1 MTRTQIS
8 IDDQPYPLEVL
19 DTAGTL
25 DLEHDRCLGDWIR
38 NSIGVVL
45 VYDATS
51 RKSYDRIWYLLQRV
65 HEIKG
70 TSDFLPVMI
79 VGNKS
84 DKETT
89 TVVSLKE
96 GAELA
101 EKLGC
106 MFANTSAM
114 NFEDVLDPFYRV
126 VEVFVGSE
134 SPRGYAWTSLL
145 GGGSDNGCCIIM

>member
-25 DLEHDRCLGDWIR
+25 DLEHDLSLADWIR

-51 RKSYDRIWYLLQRV
+51 RKSYDRIRYLLRRV
-65 HEIKG
+65 YEIKG
-70 TSDFLPVMI
+70 TSDFLPIMV

-84 DKETT
+84 DKETSR
-89 TVVSLKE
+89 VVSPKE

-101 EKLGC
+101 GELGC
-106 MFANTSAM
+106 MFANASAT
-114 NFEDVLDPFYRV
+114 NFEDVLDSFYRL
-126 VEVFVGSE
+126 VEVLVGLE